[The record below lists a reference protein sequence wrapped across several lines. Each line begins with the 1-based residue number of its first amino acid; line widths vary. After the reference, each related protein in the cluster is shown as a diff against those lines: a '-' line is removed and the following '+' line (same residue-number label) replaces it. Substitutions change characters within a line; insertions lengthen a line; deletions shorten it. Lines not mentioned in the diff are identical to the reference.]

1 LHGVFALYP
10 IAFFPEILYAISP
23 TGIVLFAIVAGMI
36 LYAVPVDSLIPSYKK
51 YYIKGLNDHL
61 ISILGLRGFKDVR
74 SLYDVFFYEK
84 LSEVIRYRIHWLVSL
99 YYFYSRTCL
108 VSLVQG
114 TIFSLTFFL
123 TLTPHPPS
131 SAGIIPGVSNPDLF
145 ARSILILSLSYGIA
159 IVAFRQSGRG
169 IREVASLEMALVN
182 YHNDDIREIAKISGY
197 LNGDVSTTSHKTS

>member
-1 LHGVFALYP
+1 M
-10 IAFFPEILYAISP
+10 AFFPEVFNGISP

-51 YYIKGLNDHL
+51 YYVKGLNDHL
-61 ISILGLRGFKDVR
+61 ISILGLSSLKDVR
-74 SLYDVFFYEK
+74 SLYDVFFYER

-114 TIFSLTFFL
+114 VIFSLTFFL
-123 TLTPHPPS
+123 TLTPHLPS
-131 SAGIIPGVSNPDLF
+131 SAGIIRGVSDPDLF
-145 ARSILILSLSYGIA
+145 ARSILLLLLSYGIA

-169 IREVASLEMALVN
+169 IREVASLEIALVN
-182 YHNDDIREIAKISGY
+182 YHKEDIRAIAKISGY
-197 LNGDVSTTSHKTS
+197 LNGDVFTTPRKTS